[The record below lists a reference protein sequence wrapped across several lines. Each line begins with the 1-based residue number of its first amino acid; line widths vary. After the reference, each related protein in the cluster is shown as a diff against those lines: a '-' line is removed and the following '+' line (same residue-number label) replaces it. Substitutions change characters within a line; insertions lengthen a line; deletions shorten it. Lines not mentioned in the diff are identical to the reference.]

1 MIQEAWPSCWPC
13 YLPTEIILKRIRMFC
28 TQLTTPLMSV
38 SEVDGG
44 AADVDECA
52 VFGGSQL
59 CSHICVNTI
68 GSFRCECE
76 RGHKLAAD
84 GRTCYRDGRGHWF
97 IFLDILYYYEVH

>member
-1 MIQEAWPSCWPC
+1 
-13 YLPTEIILKRIRMFC
+13 MFC

-76 RGHKLAAD
+76 RGHKLATD

-97 IFLDILYYYEVH
+97 IFLDILFTMKSIDLPVIGHLLSVFRWSVSTNLNVN